1 MGVPKQEQPV
11 KIWGVAGQ
19 TSWTKG
25 DFPRRREEQTALGR
39 GSEKVLQKKMKSR
52 FGSFPGRKHGRTAE
66 RLRGKREL
74 NAYLRSAAGET
85 NVQRT
90 FGSAREARARR

>member
-11 KIWGVAGQ
+11 KIWGVAGE

-39 GSEKVLQKKMKSR
+39 GSEKVLPKKMKTR
-52 FGSFPGRKHGRTAE
+52 FGSFQEENTAE
-66 RLRGKREL
+66 RLNGSEV
-74 NAYLRSAAGET
+74 SA
-85 NVQRT
+85 N
-90 FGSAREARARR
+90 